1 MTNKSILKGNK
12 IIARYLGY
20 EYIPHNNKDGLKP
33 GWWKLGGSVEDK
45 KRLQTL
51 EPIFRK
57 VGESRFLCRNH
68 KGLRFYNSWDWL
80 IEACAKCVYEPS
92 GSKESIRYW
101 VSRFDRKETFT
112 AVVNFIKSL

>member
-1 MTNKSILKGNK
+1 MSKNILKGNK
-12 IIARYLGY
+12 IIAQYLGY
-20 EYIPHNNKDGLKP
+20 EYIPHNNKGSLKP
-33 GWWKLGGSVEDK
+33 GWWKLEGSLENK
-45 KRLQTL
+45 EKLQTL

-80 IEACAKCVYEPS
+80 MEACVKCSNESSVY
-92 GSKESIRYW
+92 KESIRYW

-112 AVVNFIKSL
+112 AVVNFIKNL